1 MDTVLVQNLISNC
14 HLQNSYVYWG
24 GGHISYRNRYRYA
37 MVMQWIHIHTLSE
50 IKNKQKNFWYVTPWF
65 VIPPSPS
72 IPPTPD
78 FSCCC
83 PNGCTRDA
91 HVSPPSSLREC
102 CSPPPTG
109 CRLYN
114 FSAVSHEDSAKLHK
128 LHVFFTQCNGHL
140 LYAPQ
145 GSQGAQGEP
154 LVSLSAMSLPSF
166 TYLPM
171 LSPQA
176 PNSSNGYHGRPSLPL
191 DVMSINNSGRILHS
205 QNRDVWL
212 IHWLVFCT

>member
-1 MDTVLVQNLISNC
+1 MYI
-14 HLQNSYVYWG
+14 WG

-37 MVMQWIHIHTLSE
+37 MVMRWIHIHAVSD
-50 IKNKQKNFWYVTPWF
+50 IKNKKTTSDTWL
-65 VIPPSPS
+65 
-72 IPPTPD
+72 PD
-78 FSCCC
+78 FRYRPVSVYLWLPISLPCCC

-102 CSPPPTG
+102 CNPRPAG

-114 FSAVSHEDSAKLHK
+114 FSALSHEDSAKLHK
-128 LHVFFTQCNGHL
+128 LHVYFTQCNGHL

-154 LVSLSAMSLPSF
+154 PVSLSTISLPSF

-176 PNSSNGYHGRPSLPL
+176 PNSSNGYRGRLSLPL

-212 IHWLVFCT
+212 IHL